1 MENLKKIKFILGN
14 NNIYKL
20 LLIILLNLFQTM
32 LEIISLGLIIPIM
45 SAIIEPDLTKGPK
58 FISFLY
64 EFFGTKNNIDFLK
77 ILLLILFSIY
87 TLKLVLS
94 IFFKYIHV
102 KFQFSLVRFVTIKII
117 KKYLNIDYEH
127 FLKNKS
133 SKMIS
138 TVYNEGSSF
147 IDWYIS
153 PLIVIISEVIF
164 VASVLALLLYVDVVS
179 TLVIVSM
186 FLLFAI
192 IFLLSTR
199 SKIQKWGKDRQS
211 LAENLLKNLSEIF
224 DGIKVIKIFQK
235 ENFFLEVFSKN
246 QKNMQSLLQK
256 NDVVLFLP
264 RVMLEYLVLISIMI
278 VLLIAISSGSDLSN
292 KIPIIALY
300 AAAALKLIPS
310 ASKIMVSFQNL
321 KFGAPTITRVYE
333 EIRIENKFRENQIIN
348 NDFKSIKFEN
358 ITYSYNN
365 DQNIIEDTSI
375 TINKGEFIG
384 IKGLSGSGKTTIL
397 NIILGLIAPKNG
409 KIFVD
414 EKNVT
419 DSYSNF
425 RNLFSLVSQDVFLF
439 DDSVAKNVALEFDKK
454 DIDEN
459 KLRNALS
466 LSQLENFIKSAK
478 NNLDTDVGEKGIS
491 ISGGQKQRIS
501 IARALYRGS
510 KILVLDE
517 ATSNLDLET
526 EEKLIHSLSSLKG
539 KKTII
544 YVTHRVS
551 SLKLCD
557 KIYTINQNK
566 KLIQLEQ

>member
-1 MENLKKIKFILGN
+1 
-14 NNIYKL
+14 
-20 LLIILLNLFQTM
+20 
-32 LEIISLGLIIPIM
+32 
-45 SAIIEPDLTKGPK
+45 
-58 FISFLY
+58 
-64 EFFGTKNNIDFLK
+64 
-77 ILLLILFSIY
+77 
-87 TLKLVLS
+87 
-94 IFFKYIHV
+94 
-102 KFQFSLVRFVTIKII
+102 
-117 KKYLNIDYEH
+117 
-127 FLKNKS
+127 
-133 SKMIS
+133 
-138 TVYNEGSSF
+138 
-147 IDWYIS
+147 
-153 PLIVIISEVIF
+153 
-164 VASVLALLLYVDVVS
+164 
-179 TLVIVSM
+179 M